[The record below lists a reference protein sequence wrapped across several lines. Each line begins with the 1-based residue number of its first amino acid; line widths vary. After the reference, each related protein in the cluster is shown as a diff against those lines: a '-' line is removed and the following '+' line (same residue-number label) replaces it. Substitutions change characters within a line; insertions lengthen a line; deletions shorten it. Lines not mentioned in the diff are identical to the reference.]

1 MLERK
6 DKIKSIL
13 LGTLTAFAIFY
24 IIDAVFKILDMP
36 DVHVSNSTGECVSVI
51 NYKET
56 DTYSC
61 DRLPSRYH
69 QVWIR

>member
-24 IIDAVFKILDMP
+24 IIDAIFKTLDMP

-61 DRLPSRYH
+61 DRLASRYH